1 MSDLQIVDRQR
12 LDALVADV
20 AQALTQRGWLLA
32 TAESCTGGLIATTCT
47 DSAGSSSWF
56 DRAAVTYSNE
66 AKQTMLGVPAELIER
81 DGAVSESVVR
91 AMAAGM
97 LARSRAYVAIA
108 VSGVAGPGGG
118 SPDKPVGT
126 VWVAWAVQGQATTSQ
141 RFQFEGGRA
150 QVRWQ
155 TCEAALTAALV
166 RIKAHPQES
175 SQ

>member
-1 MSDLQIVDRQR
+1 MSNLPLLDRQN
-12 LDALVADV
+12 LDALVAEL

-47 DSAGSSSWF
+47 DMAGSSAWF

-91 AMAAGM
+91 AMAEGM
-97 LARSRAYVAIA
+97 LARSSAHVAIA

-118 SPDKPVGT
+118 STDKPVGT
-126 VWVAWAVQGQATTSQ
+126 VWVAWAKQGQATAAQ
-141 RFQFEGGRA
+141 RFQFDGGRA

-155 TCEAALTAALV
+155 TCEVALKGALLL
-166 RIKAHPQES
+166 IKALLLES
-175 SQ
+175 SP

>member
-1 MSDLQIVDRQR
+1 MSHLSVIDRQR
-12 LDALVADV
+12 LDALVAAL
-20 AQALTQRGWLLA
+20 AQALTQRGWMLA

-47 DSAGSSSWF
+47 DMAGSSAWF

-66 AKQTMLGVPAELIER
+66 AKHTMLGVPAELIER

-91 AMAAGM
+91 AMAEGL
-97 LARSRAYVAIA
+97 LAHSRAQVGIA

-126 VWVAWAVQGQATTSQ
+126 VWVAWAVHGQATTVQ
-141 RFQFEGGRA
+141 RFQLDGGRA

-155 TCEAALTAALV
+155 TCEVALRAALAHIT
-166 RIKAHPQES
+166 AHPQVS
-175 SQ
+175 SP

>member
-1 MSDLQIVDRQR
+1 MSHLPLVDRQR
-12 LDALVADV
+12 LEALVAAL

-47 DSAGSSSWF
+47 DMAGSSAWF

-91 AMAAGM
+91 AMAEGL
-97 LARSRAYVAIA
+97 LAHSRAQVGIA

-126 VWVAWAVQGQATTSQ
+126 VWVAWAVQGQATAAQ
-141 RFQFEGGRA
+141 RLQLDGDRA

-166 RIKAHPQES
+166 HIKAHPQES